1 MISRKNVDF
10 FLGRKTRENVVVLD
24 FWAVD
29 NFDLTRKIVKQN
41 WGEKLVKCWGFVE
54 IEFLDK
60 NLNFRIVQKFLIF
73 DIWDAHML
81 FEEQDDRKKLNSSLL
96 RCKRQF
102 FELPIGI
109 WQLRRILEL
118 QLYFPFQKK
127 ENGCKYHLLE

>member
-1 MISRKNVDF
+1 M
-10 FLGRKTRENVVVLD
+10 
-24 FWAVD
+24 
-29 NFDLTRKIVKQN
+29 
-41 WGEKLVKCWGFVE
+41 KCWGFVE

-109 WQLRRILEL
+109 WQLRRILDL
-118 QLYFPFQKK
+118 QLYFPFQRRKKKKKK
-127 ENGCKYHLLE
+127 EKMVANIISLRKKSVRTIFITSFQWLIIRATKRLKNHYNY